1 MRTATVTNTASAAET
16 HDLSPPMIVIAIG
29 QAMMSFTAQP
39 RRNKGLVNPKICL
52 GGAFYRRLSMTLS
65 ILVLAS
71 GCSRKAPTPTEA
83 VVRPVNDGQEPSSDS
98 VH

>member
-16 HDLSPPMIVIAIG
+16 RDLSPPMIVIAMG
-29 QAMMSFTAQP
+29 QAMMSFTPRP
-39 RRNKGLVNPKICL
+39 RRNEGLGNARICL
-52 GGAFYRRLSMTLS
+52 RGAFYRSLSMALS